1 MFRYNFLP
9 LWPLIKSPQKRRQKC
24 FCCGCCH
31 IPGHGGDAPGC
42 EVEDIDVFPGH
53 GSDKV
58 VPHLV
63 DDGGRRL
70 SGRDPGVDKNQGGLA
85 LRVLVFSSTGLA
97 KKPIA

>member
-1 MFRYNFLP
+1 MAPYK
-9 LWPLIKSPQKRRQKC
+9 IAQKRRQKC

-31 IPGHGGDAPGC
+31 IPGHGGDTRGC

-70 SGRDPGVDKNQGGLA
+70 GGRDPGVDKNQGGLA
-85 LRVLVFSSTGLA
+85 LRVLVFSLTGLA